1 MKHSSA
7 HNQRILLAIRMKQ

>member
-7 HNQRILLAIRMKQ
+7 